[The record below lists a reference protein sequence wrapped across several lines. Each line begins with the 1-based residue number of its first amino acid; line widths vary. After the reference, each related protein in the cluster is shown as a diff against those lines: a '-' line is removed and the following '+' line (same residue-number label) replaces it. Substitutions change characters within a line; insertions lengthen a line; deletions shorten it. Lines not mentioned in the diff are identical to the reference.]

1 MLVTQQKVL
10 RRFWYCTMPL
20 GELDAGPKPFT
31 LLGEHIVLWRDAQG
45 KPAALLDRCC
55 HRTAKLSKGFCD
67 DGNIVCGY
75 HGWTYD
81 RSGACVRIPQYEPD
95 VKIPTG
101 ARVQSFR
108 CEARYGYVWVAL
120 DEPLLPI
127 PELKEDADPA
137 FRRIHQFYE
146 TWKCSAFRLMENSF
160 DSAHPAFVHRKTFG
174 NVESPKPVERELT
187 MTPWG
192 FISRHETPVI
202 NRGNAEKAL
211 RVTGETTVRKS
222 ETLWFMPFARRLGI
236 TYPNGLKHYIVTNAT
251 PNDDGTMTL
260 VQWCYRN
267 DREEEVPAAEV
278 VAWDRQITEEDREIL
293 ESTEYDV
300 CIDPRRRVE
309 FHMQSDRPGLIMRER
324 LLEVFRNHGEEEVH
338 R

>member
-20 GELDAGPKPFT
+20 GALDAGPRPFT
-31 LLGEHIVLWRDAQG
+31 LLGEHIVLWRDALGQ
-45 KPAALLDRCC
+45 PAALQDRCC
-55 HRTAKLSKGFCD
+55 HRTAKLSKGYCE

-95 VKIPTG
+95 VKIPSG
-101 ARVQSFR
+101 ARVQSYR

-127 PELKEDADPA
+127 PELEEDADPA

-174 NVESPKPVERELT
+174 NVEQPKPVERELT

-211 RVTGETTVRKS
+211 RVSGETTVRKS

-300 CIDPRRRVE
+300 CIDPRRRME
-309 FHMQSDRPGLIMRER
+309 FHMTSDRPGLIMRER
-324 LLEVFRNHGEEEVH
+324 LLEMFRQHGEEEAH
-338 R
+338 L

>member
-20 GELDAGPKPFT
+20 GELDSGPRPFT
-31 LLGEHIVLWRDAQG
+31 LLGEHLVLWRDAQG
-45 KPAALLDRCC
+45 QPAALQDRCC
-55 HRTAKLSKGFCD
+55 HRTAKLSKGYCD
-67 DGNIVCGY
+67 EGNIVCGY

-95 VKIPTG
+95 VKIPSG
-101 ARVQSFR
+101 ARVQSYR

-137 FRRIHQFYE
+137 YRRIPQFYE

-174 NVESPKPVERELT
+174 NVEQPKPVERELT

-192 FISRHETPVI
+192 FISRHETPV
-202 NRGNAEKAL
+202 
-211 RVTGETTVRKS
+211 V
-222 ETLWFMPFARRLGI
+222 
-236 TYPNGLKHYIVTNAT
+236 
-251 PNDDGTMTL
+251 
-260 VQWCYRN
+260 
-267 DREEEVPAAEV
+267 
-278 VAWDRQITEEDREIL
+278 
-293 ESTEYDV
+293 
-300 CIDPRRRVE
+300 
-309 FHMQSDRPGLIMRER
+309 
-324 LLEVFRNHGEEEVH
+324 
-338 R
+338 

>member
-1 MLVTQQKVL
+1 M
-10 RRFWYCTMPL
+10 
-20 GELDAGPKPFT
+20 
-31 LLGEHIVLWRDAQG
+31 
-45 KPAALLDRCC
+45 
-55 HRTAKLSKGFCD
+55 
-67 DGNIVCGY
+67 
-75 HGWTYD
+75 
-81 RSGACVRIPQYEPD
+81 
-95 VKIPTG
+95 
-101 ARVQSFR
+101 QSYR
-108 CEARYGYVWVAL
+108 CEARYGYVWVVL

-174 NVESPKPVERELT
+174 NVEQPKPVERELT

-192 FISRHETPVI
+192 FISRHETQVV

-211 RVTGETTVRKS
+211 RMQGETTVRRS
-222 ETLWFMPFARRLGI
+222 ETLWFMPFTRRLGI

-251 PNDDGTMTL
+251 PIDDRSMVL

-267 DREEEVPAAEV
+267 DREQDVPAAEV
-278 VAWDRQITEEDREIL
+278 VAWDRKITEEDREIL

-300 CIDPRRRVE
+300 CIDTRRRVE
-309 FHMQSDRPGLIMRER
+309 FQMASDKPGLIMRER
-324 LLEVFRNHGEEEVH
+324 LLEVFRAHGEEEVH
-338 R
+338 L

>member
-45 KPAALLDRCC
+45 QPAALLDRCC
-55 HRTAKLSKGFCD
+55 HRTAKLSKGFCEE
-67 DGNIVCGY
+67 GNLVCGY

-95 VKIPTG
+95 VKIPSG
-101 ARVQSFR
+101 ARVQSYR

-146 TWKCSAFRLMENSF
+146 TWKCGAFRLMENSF

-174 NVESPKPVERELT
+174 NVEQPKPVERELT

-192 FISRHETPVI
+192 FISRHETPVV

-211 RVTGETTVRKS
+211 RVSGETTVRKS

-267 DREEEVPAAEV
+267 DREEQVPATEV
-278 VAWDRQITEEDREIL
+278 VAWDRKITEEDREIL

-309 FHMQSDRPGLIMRER
+309 FHMTSDRPGLIMRER
-324 LLEVFRNHGEEEVH
+324 LLEMFRQHGEEEVY

>member
-1 MLVTQQKVL
+1 
-10 RRFWYCTMPL
+10 
-20 GELDAGPKPFT
+20 
-31 LLGEHIVLWRDAQG
+31 
-45 KPAALLDRCC
+45 
-55 HRTAKLSKGFCD
+55 
-67 DGNIVCGY
+67 
-75 HGWTYD
+75 
-81 RSGACVRIPQYEPD
+81 VRIPQYEPD
-95 VKIPTG
+95 VKIPSG
-101 ARVQSFR
+101 ARVESFR

-127 PELKEDADPA
+127 PEIKEDADPA

-211 RVTGETTVRKS
+211 RVSGETTVRKS

-267 DREEEVPAAEV
+267 DREEQVPAAEV
-278 VAWDRQITEEDREIL
+278 VAWDRKITEEDREIL

-309 FHMQSDRPGLIMRER
+309 FHMSSDRPGLIMRER
-324 LLEVFRNHGEEEVH
+324 LLEVFRAHGEEEVH
-338 R
+338 L

>member
-10 RRFWYCTMPL
+10 RRFWYCVMPL
-20 GELDAGPKPFT
+20 GELEAGPTPFT

-55 HRTAKLSKGFCD
+55 HRTAKLSKGFCE
-67 DGNIVCGY
+67 DGNLVCGY

-81 RSGACVRIPQYEPD
+81 RTGMCVRIPQYEPD
-95 VKIPTG
+95 VKIPSG

-127 PELKEDADPA
+127 PELKEDADPG

-160 DSAHPAFVHRKTFG
+160 DSAHPAFVHRRTFG
-174 NVESPKPVERELT
+174 NVEQPKPVERELT

-211 RVTGETTVRKS
+211 RVSGETTVRKS

-267 DREEEVPAAEV
+267 DREEEVPASEV
-278 VAWDRQITEEDREIL
+278 VAWDRKITEEDREIL

-309 FHMQSDRPGLIMRER
+309 FHMSSDRPGLIMRER
-324 LLEVFRNHGEEEVH
+324 LLEMFRQHGEEEMH
-338 R
+338 L